1 MITKNDSYV
10 RLDLASPG
18 YSTFRGDDANTE
30 ENSNDMHGVAQ
41 QQRIDYTAMVR
52 LFKEG
57 LLLQTDA
64 AAVAAGLLLCIF
76 ANWIFAIELF
86 ALSSLTHQT
95 ARPVCVCLL
104 LPILKINHINS
115 SQLFW

>member
-1 MITKNDSYV
+1 MIVMSGLK
-10 RLDLASPG
+10 LASPG
-18 YSTFRGDDANTE
+18 YSTFRGGDANTE

-41 QQRIDYTAMVR
+41 QQRIDYTAMIR

-64 AAVAAGLLLCIF
+64 AAVAAGLLCIF
-76 ANWIFAIELF
+76 ANWIFAIEYF

-95 ARPVCVCLL
+95 AQPVCVCVFF
-104 LPILKINHINS
+104 PS
-115 SQLFW
+115 